1 MLLQTAEKGFKVSCG
16 KVLADHPDVLGLDI
30 GKVRQGE
37 DVRHVSETTYCEGVL
52 GRKIGKYF
60 LGEAQICW
68 KVLQILDKVLQK
80 NIQIVRSAKLSRK
93 LRTEVMF
100 TSFLETCLGENV
112 VRKGCPRR
120 YVRKLFDI
128 VAKTNSRFVSL

>member
-1 MLLQTAEKGFKVSCG
+1 
-16 KVLADHPDVLGLDI
+16 LADHPDVLGLDI
-30 GKVRQGE
+30 GEVRQGE

-112 VRKGCPRR
+112 VRKGWP
-120 YVRKLFDI
+120 
-128 VAKTNSRFVSL
+128 